1 MNIIRSREFT
11 ASRAWGARPIAEM
24 NGITT
29 RLHFTDQPYQ
39 WHTNDG
45 HWQAERLRTAGLRLD
60 TKPTQGPGDIFYAS
74 AGDEHVASP
83 ICEAR
88 VLVVESACSI

>member
-1 MNIIRSREFT
+1 MRYRQN
-11 ASRAWGARPIAEM
+11 GAELATVLE
-24 NGITT
+24 
-29 RLHFTDQPYQ
+29 
-39 WHTNDG
+39 
-45 HWQAERLRTAGLRLD
+45 
-60 TKPTQGPGDIFYAS
+60 PGDIFYAS